1 MKVYK
6 VRMNELVGNVKI
18 QEGDLS
24 VRGYSL
30 MTHLGKTRNYNR
42 SMANRY
48 GMSLDQH

>member
-1 MKVYK
+1 MK
-6 VRMNELVGNVKI
+6 EPVGNVKI
-18 QEGDLS
+18 QEGGLS

-30 MTHLGKTRNYNR
+30 MTHLGKTQNYNH